1 MASISDRRL
10 EEIRGWYYKD
20 YLSLKD
26 VADKVGVSI
35 DSVVYFMR
43 RHGLKRRTLIEA
55 RRLRFERKPLSF
67 SIFHRLNARDR
78 SLQVIGAMLYW
89 CEGFKGNET
98 STNSTVDL
106 ANSDPKM
113 ISLFLNFLRRIYR
126 IDEKRLRVLLYCYSD
141 QDIPRLKAFWSGI
154 TGIPLSQFSKPYVRN
169 DFRTDGRKMKHG
181 MVHVRYSDKKLLIEL
196 KNLIDSVCGKYA
208 PVA

>member
-1 MASISDRRL
+1 MASISDLKLR
-10 EEIRGWYYKD
+10 EIRSWYYRDFLSVKD
-20 YLSLKD
+20 I
-26 VADKVGVSI
+26 ADKVGVSI

-43 RHGLKRRTLIEA
+43 QHGLKRRTLIEA
-55 RRLRFERKPLSF
+55 SRRRFERKPLSF
-67 SIFHRLNARDR
+67 SIARKLSASDR
-78 SLQVIGAMLYW
+78 SLKVIGAMLYW
-89 CEGFKGNET
+89 CEGFKGNEK

-141 QDIPRLKAFWSGI
+141 QNIPKLKAFWSGT
-154 TGIPLSQFSKPYVRN
+154 TGIPLSQFSKPYVRH
-169 DFRTDGRKMKHG
+169 DFRIDGRKMKHG